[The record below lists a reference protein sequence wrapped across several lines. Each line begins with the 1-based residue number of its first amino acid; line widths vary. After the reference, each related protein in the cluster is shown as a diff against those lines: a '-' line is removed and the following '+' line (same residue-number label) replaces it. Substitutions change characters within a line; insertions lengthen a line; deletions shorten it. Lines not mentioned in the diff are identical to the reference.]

1 MFAVRCSTINRYIS
15 LIFVG
20 GAVVL
25 LLPIVAQACAVCWIG
40 ASSPEDPTSQAFN
53 WSILFLMAMPYAI
66 VGVIA
71 GWLFYLYRMYRRT
84 HSKKHGILRA
94 P

>member
-1 MFAVRCSTINRYIS
+1 MFAVRGFTINRCAS
-15 LIFVG
+15 LMVVVG
-20 GAVVL
+20 SGIL
-25 LLPIVAQACAVCWIG
+25 LLPVVAQACAVCWIG

-66 VGVIA
+66 VGIIA

-84 HSKKHGILRA
+84 HPKKHGILRA